1 MILELLY
8 GLLATLWEGLCSAL
22 PALPVPA
29 WLSGGAANV
38 ASVLGTAGQLGY
50 WVPFSVAAVVVSS
63 VVACLLA
70 GLGIKVAR
78 IVASFLTVGGGSA
91 G

>member
-1 MILELLY
+1 MILEWLMN
-8 GLLATLWEGLCSAL
+8 LAASLWEALCGAL
-22 PALPVPA
+22 PALPVPS
-29 WLSGGAANV
+29 WLSGGAAQV
-38 ASVLGTAGQLGY
+38 GSVMAKAAQLGN
-50 WVPFSVAAVVVSS
+50 WVPFDVAGVVVAS

-70 GLGIKVAR
+70 GVGVKVAR

>member
-1 MILELLY
+1 MILEWLY
-8 GLLATLWEGLCSAL
+8 GLAATLWESLCAAL

-38 ASVLGTAGQLGY
+38 ASVLGKAAALGN
-50 WVPFSVAAVVVSS
+50 WVPFDVAAVVVAS

-70 GLGIKVAR
+70 GVAIKVAR
-78 IVASFLTVGGGSA
+78 IAVSFLTVGGGSA